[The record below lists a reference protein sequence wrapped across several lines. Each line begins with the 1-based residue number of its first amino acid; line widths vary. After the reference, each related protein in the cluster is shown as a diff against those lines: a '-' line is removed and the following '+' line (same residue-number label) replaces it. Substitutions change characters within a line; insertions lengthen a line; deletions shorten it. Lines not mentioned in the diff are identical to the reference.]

1 MRSLITTTVILGDT
15 PRRIWLNSG
24 RQMLRRVPPSMTV
37 MLLVMLLSGP
47 GCHTIT
53 KHRPPDLT
61 ITSENLGAP
70 LVGFGAEFN
79 PYLYC
84 HPNWGD
90 VTETNVK
97 DLETKVIA
105 LHPQYV
111 RIFMQLE

>member
-1 MRSLITTTVILGDT
+1 MRTVQT
-15 PRRIWLNSG
+15 MPRRHRSWTLLICSLVVCVG
-24 RQMLRRVPPSMTV
+24 CRDVPHSNAA
-37 MLLVMLLSGP
+37 
-47 GCHTIT
+47 
-53 KHRPPDLT
+53 DLT
-61 ITSENLGAP
+61 LTSENIGAP

-111 RIFMQLE
+111 RIFMQLEWFDDRHNDE